1 MKIQAMSYGI
11 HKYRKYYAKNG
22 LSKKK
27 VSIESI
33 AIETTVHMF
42 WKEKQP
48 KQENA
53 KKLKK
58 LKSKIAKIWGCSN
71 IVDQNA
77 ILSKCNNVTMQ
88 QGQNATLLNDNNAK
102 IATTN

>member
-27 VSIESI
+27 VPISI
-33 AIETTVHMF
+33 ATETTVHMF

-48 KQENA
+48 K
-53 KKLKK
+53 
-58 LKSKIAKIWGCSN
+58 
-71 IVDQNA
+71 
-77 ILSKCNNVTMQ
+77 
-88 QGQNATLLNDNNAK
+88 
-102 IATTN
+102 